1 MAGVGNDLQGL
12 SPWQSQQRLF
22 VEFDDPDIRA
32 ANDEEGGRRPN
43 SVEGIAGE
51 VRTPAARND
60 RAHAMQEI
68 RDRNERSHGSCAG
81 AKQPKRKPREK
92 CLPVDPI
99 HRVRRAG
106 MPTMEC

>member
-12 SPWQSQQRLF
+12 SPWQSQQRLL

-32 ANDEEGGRRPN
+32 ANNEEGRRPN

-60 RAHAMQEI
+60 RAHAMREI
-68 RDRNERSHGSCAG
+68 RGRNERSRGSCWRQTTQAE
-81 AKQPKRKPREK
+81 ASREMFARRSNSPR
-92 CLPVDPI
+92 
-99 HRVRRAG
+99 RRGG